1 MYYLMPLTECDRR
14 HAAAAPFPGAAAEE
28 DARLALRA
36 ALLLMLFADGDEVSN
51 IFLGAGDGG
60 YSSDSGSPRPLPI

>member
-36 ALLLMLFADGDEVSN
+36 ALLLMLFETHEDHTRKKRGRE
-51 IFLGAGDGG
+51 
-60 YSSDSGSPRPLPI
+60 RE